1 MADITYIEKANIE
14 ALFGMKSGYV
24 MDFSDRTFNEFVGE
38 ATGLDIFE
46 EKYHYSSNSKAN
58 RLRGFMKVESNYV
71 VGKLLGNFCDYW
83 LSKAQTN
90 QINWGADENLHKE
103 CLHIVERL
111 KSESIVEHLE
121 ALRPN
126 SDAKDFD
133 LLAKSIK
140 ESIKKNEPEAA
151 LDRLHTF
158 VIKYVRQLCDN
169 HGLSHDK
176 DEPLHSLFGK
186 YVKKLLNDKYIDSV
200 MSEKILRF
208 SINVLDAF
216 NDVRNNKSLA
226 HDNPVLNYHES
237 ILIFNSITNTI
248 KFIDTI
254 ENKILKSKEPTQ
266 AKWNEL
272 PF

>member
-1 MADITYIEKANIE
+1 MKIE
-14 ALFGMKSGYV
+14 
-24 MDFSDRTFNEFVGE
+24 T
-38 ATGLDIFE
+38 
-46 EKYHYSSNSKAN
+46 
-58 RLRGFMKVESNYV
+58 NYV
-71 VGKLLGNFCDYW
+71 VGKLLGHFCDYW

-90 QINWGADENLHKE
+90 QIYWSADEKLYTE
-103 CLHIVERL
+103 CLRIVERL
-111 KSESIVEHLE
+111 TKNNIVEHLDV
-121 ALRPN
+121 LKPN
-126 SDAKDFD
+126 SNAKDFE

-140 ESIKKNEPEAA
+140 ESIEKNEPEAA

-169 HGLSHDK
+169 HGLRHER

-186 YVKKLLNDKYIDSV
+186 YVKKLLNDKLIDSI
-200 MSEKILRF
+200 MAEKILRF

-237 ILIFNSITNTI
+237 ILIFNNITNTI
-248 KFIDTI
+248 RFIETI
-254 ENKILKSKEPTQ
+254 QNQISKQSTQ
-266 AKWNEL
+266 TDWNEL